1 MPPTIR
7 LPCADGSITPYPM
20 HEPVACPAP
29 AGPIR
34 SRVAYA
40 AAHVVC
46 DPLADRDPLSDARLD
61 WEATLA
67 YRGHLW
73 SLGLAV
79 ADAMDTAQRGTG
91 LGWNAARELIRRSVA
106 EAQAVGGRIVCGA
119 QTDQLAPGSS
129 RSLRD
134 IEAAY
139 EEQCG
144 FVEEQGGQVVIM
156 ASREL

>member
-7 LPCADGSITPYPM
+7 LPRADGSITPYTM
-20 HEPVACPAP
+20 HEPVSWPAP
-29 AGPIR
+29 TGPIR

-61 WEATLA
+61 WEATIA

-91 LGWNAARELIRRSVA
+91 LGLKEA
-106 EAQAVGGRIVCGA
+106 EAVNRRTRADTPARGWV
-119 QTDQLAPGSS
+119 
-129 RSLRD
+129 
-134 IEAAY
+134 Y
-139 EEQCG
+139 YY
-144 FVEEQGGQVVIM
+144 
-156 ASREL
+156 